1 MLNVDAFS
9 EDNFVKSKLRGDIRL
24 ELASPEIRYSAGFN
38 QDLCLFSHSFLARC
52 RFYAF
57 LSSCF
62 ARGRVRRW
70 VDCGRGR
77 FQYYDARIEG
87 ALRKIT
93 TKASL

>member
-1 MLNVDAFS
+1 MDLFS

-38 QDLCLFSHSFLARC
+38 QDLCLFSHSFLAQC

-62 ARGRVRRW
+62 VKRW

-77 FQYYDARIEG
+77 FQHYDARREG